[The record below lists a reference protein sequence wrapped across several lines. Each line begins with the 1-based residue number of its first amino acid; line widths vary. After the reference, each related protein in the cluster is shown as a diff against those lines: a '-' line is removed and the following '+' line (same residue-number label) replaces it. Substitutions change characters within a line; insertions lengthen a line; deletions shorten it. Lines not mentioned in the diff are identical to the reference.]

1 MDFYWRE
8 DRIIE
13 TNFIFYILHSRLI
26 FRHEWSNTLKP
37 LQSTLIWI
45 LLKKKKSISP
55 HEFETIPIKF
65 LSKKKIVSDNPP

>member
-13 TNFIFYILHSRLI
+13 TNFIFYILHSKLI
-26 FRHEWSNTLKP
+26 FRHEWSNTLKYSAIYP
-37 LQSTLIWI
+37 NLNPPQ
-45 LLKKKKSISP
+45 KKKSISP